1 MRPARINITKFF
13 TQPSVANIAISVVV
27 SGLLWFLF
35 NAQCTMHNAQ
45 LDSDSVQTLFMKHFV
60 LWSLPIIWSRILG
73 FVAIVA
79 LMTWMMFLCNNLQII
94 PVRSSMPL
102 TVGIVM
108 ASCIGYIQPFDESY
122 IAAVLFILALKQLIQ
137 MYHFENQVSA
147 GYNIILLLG
156 IASLFEPAYIW
167 LSLLFVLGMIIF
179 RVITRRVFL
188 SILLG
193 IATLVVIIG
202 SLFWLFDS
210 LDILIN
216 YLNKFIEIS
225 LWNNE
230 LQITKGDIIV
240 GGFTAGLILF
250 TFVSYFFSPCNY
262 KLNTRLNFS
271 LINWGFWLSII
282 WVVFFNAN
290 FTQLIAIPGL
300 FAMMCLS
307 LYFSTNQSKV
317 ANVLFVVWFFM
328 FTMYRIM
335 YNYPFCN

>member
-45 LDSDSVQTLFMKHFV
+45 LESDSVQTLLMKHFV

-73 FVAIVA
+73 FVAIVG

-94 PVRSSMPL
+94 PIRSSMPL
-102 TVGIVM
+102 TVGLIM

-137 MYHFENQVSA
+137 MYHFETQISA

-179 RVITRRVFL
+179 RVVTRRVFL

-193 IATLVVIIG
+193 IATLCIIIG

-210 LDILIN
+210 LKILTD

-225 LWNNE
+225 LFNNITDYKSP
-230 LQITKGDIIV
+230 ITKSDIIV
-240 GGFTAGLILF
+240 GGFTAGVVLF
-250 TFVSYFFSPCNY
+250 AFTSHFFSTSNY
-262 KLNTRLNFS
+262 KLNTRLNFTF
-271 LINWGFWLSII
+271 INWGFWLSIV
-282 WVVFFNAN
+282 WVIFFKAN
-290 FTQLIAIPGL
+290 FAQLIAIPGL
-300 FAMMCLS
+300 FATMCLS

-317 ANVLFVVWFFM
+317 ANILFAVWFLIFA
-328 FTMYRIM
+328 TYRIIS
-335 YNYPFCN
+335 F